1 MSKIIKIENG
11 QEVFQ
16 KKIENCINQVVGNEN
31 EIRIDYLTVYLVGKS
46 GVGKST
52 LINEVLRLK
61 KEDCAEEGIGQFI
74 TKETKPYVSDSM
86 TFLRLVDSRGIE
98 LNKKYGPKQVKKD
111 AEEFIKDQKETNDPN
126 KFVQCICY
134 CLTGDRF
141 EDSEIELLDSLRL
154 TYEESKIPKY

>member
-31 EIRIDYLTVYLVGKS
+31 EIRIHYLTVYLVGKS
-46 GVGKST
+46 AVGKST

-61 KEDCAEEGIGQFI
+61 KEDCAEKGIGQFI

-86 TFLRLVDSRGIE
+86 TFLRLVDSRGI
-98 LNKKYGPKQVKKD
+98 
-111 AEEFIKDQKETNDPN
+111 
-126 KFVQCICY
+126 
-134 CLTGDRF
+134 
-141 EDSEIELLDSLRL
+141 
-154 TYEESKIPKY
+154 